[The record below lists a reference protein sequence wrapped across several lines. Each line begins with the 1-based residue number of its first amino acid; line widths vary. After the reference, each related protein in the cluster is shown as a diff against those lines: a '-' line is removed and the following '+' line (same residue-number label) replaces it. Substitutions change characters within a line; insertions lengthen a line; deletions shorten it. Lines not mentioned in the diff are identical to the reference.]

1 MHQILLS
8 AIFFFFFSKNNF
20 QNFSGI
26 PSEFQTNCIK
36 VRPDILSG
44 LIWYQTIYKNYWQI
58 TIAGINFFLNA
69 SSNFCRLLITFANSF
84 GSEQD
89 QQNVG
94 TDLNSNCLTL

>member
-8 AIFFFFFSKNNF
+8 AIFFYQKIIF
-20 QNFSGI
+20 QYFSGI
-26 PSEFQTNCIK
+26 PSEFQTDCIK

-44 LIWYQTIYKNYWQI
+44 LIWDQTIYKNYWQI

-69 SSNFCRLLITFANSF
+69 SSDFCRLLITFANSL

-89 QQNVG
+89 RQNIG